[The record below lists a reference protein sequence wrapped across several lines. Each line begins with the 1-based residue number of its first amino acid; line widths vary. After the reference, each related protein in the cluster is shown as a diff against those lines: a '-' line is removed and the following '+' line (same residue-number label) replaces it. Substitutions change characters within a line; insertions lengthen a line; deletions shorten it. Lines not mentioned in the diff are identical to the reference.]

1 MSYKQTLDSVAN
13 ELQTILEIS
22 NGVEIPTEDF
32 GWVNKRY
39 VGDKYRIAHI
49 ERYSDNNL
57 EVLHFTCFPNP
68 IYQHPIFGFDII
80 TTDKKPLA
88 AFMDWSPVDN
98 SLGYSCV
105 VEFEKPYPLPEW
117 AKIIF
122 SPTPL
127 AIVPNDNEMK
137 KLAQVVTDS
146 FETYLNALNRSKE
159 NLSRVNYIVE
169 AQNRYCE
176 NQQKNE
182 RTFSVLK
189 AKLGE
194 DRAKYFMNTI
204 LFPKIA
210 AE

>member
-1 MSYKQTLDSVAN
+1 MSYKQTLDNIAN
-13 ELQTILEIS
+13 ELQAILEIS
-22 NGVEIPTEDF
+22 NAVEIPTEDF

-39 VGDKYRIAHI
+39 IGDNYRMAHI

-68 IYQHPIFGFDII
+68 TYQHPIFGFDII
-80 TTDKKPLA
+80 TTDNKPLA

-98 SLGYSCV
+98 YGGYSCV

-122 SPTPL
+122 SSTPL
-127 AIVPNDNEMK
+127 AIVPDDSEME
-137 KLAQVVTDS
+137 KLAQEVTNS
-146 FETYLNALNRSKE
+146 FETYLNALNSSKE
-159 NLSRVNYIVE
+159 NSSRINYIVE

-204 LFPKIA
+204 LFPKI
-210 AE
+210 EKE